1 MNRTERAT
9 LIFSLALNGGAFDG
23 SKVTEL
29 YQEGAAMQLKPAE
42 LRLARQFGEYVRA
55 RRKTLGYPKMI
66 SPP

>member
-1 MNRTERAT
+1 MT
-9 LIFSLALNGGAFDG
+9 LIFPLALNGGAFDG

-29 YQEGAAMQLKPAE
+29 YREGTTMQLKPAE
-42 LRLARQFGEYVRA
+42 QRLACHLGEYVRA

>member
-1 MNRTERAT
+1 
-9 LIFSLALNGGAFDG
+9 
-23 SKVTEL
+23 
-29 YQEGAAMQLKPAE
+29 MQLKPAE